1 MTGKPPEE
9 WLKQADYD
17 MDTADY
23 MLRGDRRLYA
33 LFMCH
38 LSVEK
43 ALKGLFQ
50 SRLDIV
56 PPKIHNLVYL
66 LEKMGCMPPEELGK
80 FIVRLN
86 EVNVVTRYPDDLAA
100 LQDQYPSAMTAEI
113 LAKSREVLAWIK
125 KQL

>member
-1 MTGKPPEE
+1 MAKPYQE

-23 MLRGDRRLYA
+23 MLRGDRGLYA

-43 ALKGLFQ
+43 AIKGLFQ
-50 SRLDIV
+50 SKLDIV

-66 LEKMGCMPPEELGK
+66 LEKMGCTPPEELGR

-86 EVNVVTRYPDDLAA
+86 EVNVATRYPEDMMA
-100 LQDQYPSAMTAEI
+100 LQSQYSKTAIREI
-113 LAKSREVLAWIK
+113 LTSGKEVLEWIK
-125 KQL
+125 KQF

>member
-1 MTGKPPEE
+1 MTVKPPEE
-9 WLKQADYD
+9 WMKQADYD
-17 MDTADY
+17 MDTAKY
-23 MLRGDRRLYA
+23 LLRGDRRLYA

-56 PPKIHNLVYL
+56 PPKTHNLIYL
-66 LEKMGCMPPEELGK
+66 LEKIGCTPPEEIGR

-86 EVNVVTRYPDDLAA
+86 EVNVATRYPDDLMTLQSQYSKAA
-100 LQDQYPSAMTAEI
+100 IQEI
-113 LAKSREVLAWIK
+113 LTNGKEVLEWIK